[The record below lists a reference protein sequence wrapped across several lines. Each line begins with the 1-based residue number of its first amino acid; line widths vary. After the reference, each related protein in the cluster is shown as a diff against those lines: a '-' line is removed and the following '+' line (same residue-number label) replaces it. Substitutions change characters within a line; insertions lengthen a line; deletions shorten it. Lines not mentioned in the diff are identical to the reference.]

1 MNSESPPKELIE
13 VREKIDK
20 IDRDLVEILEERF
33 QLTYHV
39 GRLKADQN
47 LSSLDESREAQKL
60 AELRLLCEGKSLNP
74 DLVVKLFRCIMEEV
88 VKNHES
94 MRNQ

>member
-1 MNSESPPKELIE
+1 MNSELPSKELLE
-13 VREKIDK
+13 AREKIDK
-20 IDRDLVEILEERF
+20 IDRDLVEILEARF

-60 AELRLLCEGKSLNP
+60 AELRLLCERKSLNP
-74 DLVVKLFRCIMEEV
+74 DLVVKLFRCIMDEV
-88 VKNHES
+88 VTNHEN